1 MLKKLLLL
9 LLSAFVAF
17 SLQANASIISFDVD
31 YSTIHT
37 GVNTGTDLGMGSG
50 VFIDSTGEFTWS
62 QSSTSDIT
70 NAVFGRAVFLLGY
83 QFSLDIDSLTVDFQ
97 RTNCERVVGS
107 FPAGCAN
114 IAESGQFGLVSLD
127 LVGTFPVAA
136 ARVVIRNPGT
146 EFEIT
151 EASTWTFTQSGS
163 TSEVP
168 IPAAAWLFG
177 TALLGLAGLKR
188 K

>member
-1 MLKKLLLL
+1 MLKKLL

-127 LVGTFPVAA
+127 LPVAA